1 MDTRNTAKKI
11 RKGIWLYRGFVLTG
25 SYQDSEHRMC
35 WEAVDDD
42 GSGFAHSFSLRETKQ
57 LVDWEIESNNHPEV
71 KYNSIEEV
79 DVNHIYK
86 ETDN

>member
-1 MDTRNTAKKI
+1 MTKRFK
-11 RKGIWLYRGFVLTG
+11 RLRV
-25 SYQDSEHRMC
+25 S

-42 GSGFAHSFSLRETKQ
+42 GSGFAHSFSLRDTKQ
-57 LVDWEIESNNHPEV
+57 LADWEIESNNHPEG
-71 KYNSIEEV
+71 KYNSIEEA

>member
-1 MDTRNTAKKI
+1 MMM
-11 RKGIWLYRGFVLTG
+11 GGFV
-25 SYQDSEHRMC
+25 
-35 WEAVDDD
+35 
-42 GSGFAHSFSLRETKQ
+42 HSFSLRDTKQ
-57 LVDWEIESNNHPEV
+57 LADWEIESNNHPEG